1 MIALGIDPGLS
12 NGAAVL
18 LDMRQRPAVIMDA
31 LAWSEGQ
38 ENCAPVMRRWRCIDT
53 GHAVESKR
61 PIDEF
66 RAWALHAWITGLHGL
81 RVDRVGVEWVPPGR
95 THGVNK
101 EHLRECGR
109 MVGFIQAYRVLVP
122 ETPTPAEWRR
132 SVFGLRSNLKGPAA
146 DAAILARL
154 PALVTLP
161 DGIPP
166 WALKHL
172 PDACGVALSL
182 RST

>member
-31 LAWSEGQ
+31 LAWSAGKK
-38 ENCAPVMRRWRCIDT
+38 NGKPVMRRWRCIDAVR
-53 GHAVESKR
+53 HVEVAVEV
-61 PIDEF
+61 EQF
-66 RAWALHAWITGLHGL
+66 RAWGLHAWITTTHGL
-81 RVDRVGVEWVPPGR
+81 RVDRAAVEWVPPGR

-109 MVGFIQAYRVLVP
+109 MIGFIQAYRVLVP

-146 DAAILARL
+146 DAAILALL

-161 DGIPP
+161 DGVPP
-166 WALKHL
+166 WAMKHL

-182 RST
+182 RTA